1 MAAKRSRLSRSS
13 DFQRIYRQGSS
24 TASRFL
30 VLYWFRRPAEPGD
43 EGPRLGLSVSK
54 KLGGAVVR
62 NRIKRLLREA
72 FQASAGQLAEEYDL
86 VVIARPQLIE
96 LVTREGEGEKG
107 LVGAAVQR
115 TPGPR
120 RAPHRGAGMSRIL
133 GAVNAGAQRGLHR
146 PHPGLPVH
154 PLAHA
159 RAALQVLPVVLQLRH
174 RRAARARRPSRASA
188 SRRGASCAA
197 TRSATAA
204 TTPCRRVTTTAGT
217 TTPTRM

>member
-30 VLYWFRRPAEPGD
+30 VLYWFKRPAEPGD

-72 FQASAGQLAEEYDL
+72 FQANAGQLAEEYDL

-107 LVGAAVQR
+107 LVAAGR
-115 TPGPR
+115 PGTAGPR
-120 RAPHRGAGMSRIL
+120 RPPRARDRHEQHPRRR
-133 GAVNAGAQRGLHR
+133 QRGLNAVFIALIRVYQYALSPMLGQRCKYYPSCSNYAIGALREHG
-146 PHPGLPVH
+146 PFKGIGLAI
-154 PLAHA
+154 LAA
-159 RAALQVLPVVLQLRH
+159 AALQPVQQRRLRP
-174 RRAARARRPSRASA
+174 RAAAAPRLRP
-188 SRRGASCAA
+188 
-197 TRSATAA
+197 
-204 TTPCRRVTTTAGT
+204 